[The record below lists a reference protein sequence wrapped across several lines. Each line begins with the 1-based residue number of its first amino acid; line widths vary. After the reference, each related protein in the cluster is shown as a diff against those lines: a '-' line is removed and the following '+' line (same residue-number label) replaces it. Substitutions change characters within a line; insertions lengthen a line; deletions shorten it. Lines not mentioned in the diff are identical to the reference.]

1 MFSFALSGGH
11 HYHPREEFL
20 NALLHGLGVVFGIVV
35 LVLMLVKAAGS
46 SVPFSGFQ
54 ITGLALYGAS
64 LIVMFLSSTL
74 YHSLSNT
81 RAKSV
86 LKRLDHCA
94 IFALIAGTYTP
105 ILLIGLATSKALV
118 LFWVLWGIAL
128 AGIVFKVF
136 FVHRFDR
143 ASLLAYLGMGWL
155 SVLIVKDMVHA
166 LDPTAL
172 ILIVLGGVLYT
183 VGTIFYAAK
192 NRRYTHAIWHL
203 FVLGAAVCHALAIWL
218 YVVQG

>member
-1 MFSFALSGGH
+1 MSTQVVTVGSD
-11 HYHPREEFL
+11 YHPREEFL

-218 YVVQG
+218 YVVQA

>member
-1 MFSFALSGGH
+1 MSTKVVSVGSD
-11 HYHPREEFL
+11 YHPYEEFL
-20 NALLHGLGVVFGIVV
+20 NALLHGLGVVFGIVM

-54 ITGLALYGAS
+54 ITGLVLYGAS
-64 LIVMFLSSTL
+64 LIMMFLSSTL

-81 RAKSV
+81 AAKFA

-155 SVLIVKDMVHA
+155 SVLIIKDMVRA
-166 LDPTAL
+166 LDPAAL
-172 ILIVLGGVLYT
+172 NLIIIGGALYT
-183 VGTIFYAAK
+183 VGTLFYAAK
-192 NRRYTHAIWHL
+192 KYRYTHAIWHL
-203 FVLGAAVCHALAIWL
+203 FVLGGAMCHALAIWL
-218 YVVQG
+218 YVVK

>member
-1 MFSFALSGGH
+1 MSTQVVTVGSD
-11 HYHPREEFL
+11 YHPREEFL

-155 SVLIVKDMVHA
+155 SVLIIKDMVHA

-172 ILIVLGGVLYT
+172 TLIVLGGVLYT

>member
-1 MFSFALSGGH
+1 MSTKGLAVGSD
-11 HYHPREEFL
+11 YHPREEFL
-20 NALLHGLGVVFGIVV
+20 NALLHGLGVVFGIVA
-35 LVLMLVKAAGS
+35 LVLMLVKAVGS
-46 SVPFSGFQ
+46 SVSFSGFQ

-105 ILLIGLATSKALV
+105 ILLIGLATSTALV

-155 SVLIVKDMVHA
+155 SVLIIKDMLHA
-166 LDPTAL
+166 LDPAAL
-172 ILIVLGGVLYT
+172 VLIVLGGVLYT

-203 FVLGAAVCHALAIWL
+203 FVLGAAVCHALAIGL
-218 YVVQG
+218 YVVK